1 MTRRPREGT
10 KTEFAQRKDESKQ
23 NRRYD
28 RESAR
33 SALCRTFFVAMQI
46 EEAPAARPLI
56 IRNGGFSMYEQT
68 FSYEAHGQTLVI
80 HLPKE
85 LDHHNCR
92 NLKYETDLLLS
103 ENYISKVVFDFSR
116 TEFMDSSGIGILLN
130 RYKQMAGSGGTVTIY
145 GVNAQ
150 VGRVL
155 AIGGIGRLMKYFD
168 TKEAAIAG

>member
-1 MTRRPREGT
+1 
-10 KTEFAQRKDESKQ
+10 
-23 NRRYD
+23 
-28 RESAR
+28 
-33 SALCRTFFVAMQI
+33 
-46 EEAPAARPLI
+46 
-56 IRNGGFSMYEQT
+56 MYEQT

-130 RYKQMAGSGGTVTIY
+130 RYKQMAGSGGDD
-145 GVNAQ
+145 
-150 VGRVL
+150 L
-155 AIGGIGRLMKYFD
+155 WCECPGGPGSGNWRYRTADEIF
-168 TKEAAIAG
+168 

>member
-1 MTRRPREGT
+1 
-10 KTEFAQRKDESKQ
+10 
-23 NRRYD
+23 
-28 RESAR
+28 
-33 SALCRTFFVAMQI
+33 
-46 EEAPAARPLI
+46 
-56 IRNGGFSMYEQT
+56 MYEQT

-145 GVNAQ
+145 
-150 VGRVL
+150 R
-155 AIGGIGRLMKYFD
+155 
-168 TKEAAIAG
+168 